1 MVVKV
6 IADHYKSVT
15 LDRKLKIELLS
26 NDNGFLNYHPFYFTQ
41 RTLFARFQMNHTDPP
56 HNQFIKKP
64 VYTAMGLLSFL
75 GDEYLNREINST
87 DPLLTVLVTRTS
99 GADQSN
105 TAILLAYADSD
116 EVNIETIKTVKLGIN
131 NLSIGS
137 RFVVYLLD
145 NILTNPYSF
154 WQKLGGPVFPTK
166 FVRQQLRKREGPH
179 RLFDPT
185 DISTQDLNI
194 PVNLTV
200 PSVALIHICSK
211 PSTSPGPVTKLSI
224 FNVTGNEVLLT
235 WSDAQIDTKCIHSYE
250 VEFESKCENSLQFVR
265 VNTND
270 VIFLSYHH
278 ATTGDGACETTIG
291 RYRVRAVDYW
301 DQPGNY
307 SEIVSFP

>member
-1 MVVKV
+1 VFSFLRS
-6 IADHYKSVT
+6 HSKSS
-15 LDRKLKIELLS
+15 LI
-26 NDNGFLNYHPFYFTQ
+26 
-41 RTLFARFQMNHTDPP
+41 RFQMNHTDPP

-154 WQKLGGPVFPTK
+154 WQAW
-166 FVRQQLRKREGPH
+166 R
-179 RLFDPT
+179 
-185 DISTQDLNI
+185 
-194 PVNLTV
+194 
-200 PSVALIHICSK
+200 PSFSH
-211 PSTSPGPVTKLSI
+211 
-224 FNVTGNEVLLT
+224 
-235 WSDAQIDTKCIHSYE
+235 QI
-250 VEFESKCENSLQFVR
+250 R
-265 VNTND
+265 
-270 VIFLSYHH
+270 
-278 ATTGDGACETTIG
+278 ATTAQEARGSPSP
-291 RYRVRAVDYW
+291 VRPYGHFNARP
-301 DQPGNY
+301 QY
-307 SEIVSFP
+307 SG